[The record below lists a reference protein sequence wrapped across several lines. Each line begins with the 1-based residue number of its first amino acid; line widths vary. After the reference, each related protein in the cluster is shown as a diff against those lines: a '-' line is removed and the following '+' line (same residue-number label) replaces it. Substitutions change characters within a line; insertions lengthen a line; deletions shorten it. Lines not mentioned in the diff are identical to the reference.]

1 MALPEIP
8 EYITG
13 NFVNT
18 YIAACATSTQERF
31 KRMCALTGITFPKTD
46 DALRTEQIELF
57 MSAI

>member
-13 NFVNT
+13 NFVKT

-31 KRMCALTGITFPKTD
+31 KQMCALNGITFPETD

-57 MSAI
+57 MAAI